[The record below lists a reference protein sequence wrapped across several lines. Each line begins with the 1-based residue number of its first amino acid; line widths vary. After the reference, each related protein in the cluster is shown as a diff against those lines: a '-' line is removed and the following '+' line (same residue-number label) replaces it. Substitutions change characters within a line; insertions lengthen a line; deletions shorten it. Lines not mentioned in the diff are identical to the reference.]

1 MIAILTMAI
10 IHLEGVRDSLLS
22 EDISYTC
29 ITFGKSI
36 ISLILNSGFINLF
49 KLFLFLGVFQQY
61 FFISAF
67 AFMAAMSYEVW
78 IQFDKY
84 VSQRHVPM
92 YREM

>member
-10 IHLEGVRDSLLS
+10 IHLEGVRDSLIS
-22 EDISYTC
+22 EEISYTC

-36 ISLILNSGFINLF
+36 IVFLILDSGFINLL
-49 KLFLFLGVFQQY
+49 KLFLCLGVFQQ
-61 FFISAF
+61 FSFISAF

-84 VSQRHVPM
+84 VRHVAT
-92 YREM
+92 